1 MEIRIYWRILVH
13 KWWIVIPVFLVTLT
27 TTTVLT
33 FTQPP
38 VYTSTA
44 TFIVTPNSSFEDVR
58 SFVSGLD
65 VLSRRA
71 EISTTYTEVASS
83 RLVRREAAEELNL
96 SSEQRKGFS
105 VQSKLRAGTNVMEIT
120 VEGNDPVLVRDF
132 ANMVGAK
139 TMIYLENLY
148 EAYDLRPLDQAA
160 LPGSPIK
167 PNKKLNLALGA
178 ICGLALSAGLA
189 FLSNY
194 LETPSGRGTS
204 FGIFDDE
211 TGVYN
216 RRYFLQRL
224 KGEMSRAKRNQYPLS
239 LAVMDVDH
247 LGSLASSSP
256 QIRSEALCKVAVF
269 LRQYLHEEDMMA
281 RLSGSIF
288 AFMLPD
294 TPGEGAKD
302 ALEKL
307 QTRMAWTP
315 FEIERAGIKL
325 NLVGAAGVVAYQH
338 NGTSHDELLAKATR
352 ALEEAKVA
360 NHGKVYLEPEG
371 ESWHTNARSNGE

>member
-1 MEIRIYWRILVH
+1 MEIRIYWRVLLR

-27 TTTVLT
+27 ATIVLT

-44 TFIVTPNSSFEDVR
+44 TFIVTPNTSFEDVR

-65 VLSRRA
+65 ILSRRTEIAATYAEVVLSRWIKEQA
-71 EISTTYTEVASS
+71 
-83 RLVRREAAEELNL
+83 AAEFDL
-96 SSEQRKGFS
+96 SSEQKKSLS
-105 VQSKLRAGTNVMEIT
+105 VQSELRAGTNVMEIT

-139 TMIYLENLY
+139 TMIYLEDLY
-148 EAYDLRPLDQAA
+148 EAYDLRPLDQAT
-160 LPGSPIK
+160 LPGSPVK
-167 PNKKLNLALGA
+167 PDKKLNLALGA

-194 LETPSGRGTS
+194 LETPSGSLTNL
-204 FGIFDDE
+204 GIFDDE

-224 KGEMSRAKRNQYPLS
+224 REEMSRAKRNQYPLS
-239 LAVMDVDH
+239 VAVMDVDH

-256 QIRSEALCKVAVF
+256 QIRSEALRKVAVF

-315 FEIERAGIKL
+315 FEIERTGIKL

-338 NGTSHDELLAKATR
+338 NGTSHDELLANATR
-352 ALEEAKVA
+352 ALGEAKVA
-360 NHGKVYLEPEG
+360 NHGKVYLESEG
-371 ESWHTNARSNGE
+371 ESWQTNIRSNGE